1 MSRVYLLPR
10 IRKFRVD
17 AEIDR
22 MKMEGFKP
30 CFRHLHEDPGM
41 FCASSGGTFDPERV
55 ESLVERIRGLARDL
69 GCPDSGNREIF
80 SSFDR
85 NVTILLAEAP
95 WLNTGEALRDDTW
108 AYLTTMMLPDVVAWR
123 FSGCTADRFHGGV
136 RNMLQRLWTRGVV
149 LDRGEDAERR
159 WELLDRLGEDPMVQ
173 IFERSGLSNS
183 PGLARQFAEG
193 YLSWLD
199 NVGKSSMENIMRDAM
214 KILLLRNRIIDL
226 AIQEDS
232 VLHQEVWHAFRT
244 AWEGHR
250 RDELDD
256 MKVEESRRG
265 FLDTLMFWK
274 N

>member
-1 MSRVYLLPR
+1 
-10 IRKFRVD
+10 
-17 AEIDR
+17 
-22 MKMEGFKP
+22 
-30 CFRHLHEDPGM
+30 
-41 FCASSGGTFDPERV
+41 
-55 ESLVERIRGLARDL
+55 
-69 GCPDSGNREIF
+69 
-80 SSFDR
+80 
-85 NVTILLAEAP
+85 
-95 WLNTGEALRDDTW
+95 
-108 AYLTTMMLPDVVAWR
+108 
-123 FSGCTADRFHGGV
+123 
-136 RNMLQRLWTRGVV
+136 
-149 LDRGEDAERR
+149 
-159 WELLDRLGEDPMVQ
+159 MVQ